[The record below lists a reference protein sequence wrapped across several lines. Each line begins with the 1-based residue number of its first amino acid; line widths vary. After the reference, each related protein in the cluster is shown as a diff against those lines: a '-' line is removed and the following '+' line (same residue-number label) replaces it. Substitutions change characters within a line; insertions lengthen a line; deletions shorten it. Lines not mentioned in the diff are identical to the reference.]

1 MELLYIWIK
10 NYKNIIEQSFNF
22 SPQWRFHYNPH
33 SGILKSD
40 YLEQAT
46 PSFFGPSIS
55 NVTVIVGEN
64 GSGKSNLVEFIIRL
78 FDQGTGFWNEPFIV
92 IYKVDEVLRV
102 WSYKDLP
109 LVAEDQQYGYT
120 IKISPFKMEQR
131 ERGMYGGA
139 RGENEI
145 DKIIFAYYSQYF
157 DGVAPRFGMNRNNN
171 FLDLSNRRN
180 IVRPKSEHSQEETF
194 LSPKLYYYNN
204 IKRQAKLFSNW
215 GRHLLDFPVPD
226 FIKITVNE
234 DINPEYLKNAFKDG
248 RGHGSEEIWDFFDRP
263 GFIFEIFRAVLF
275 STRFD
280 VCATSGLG
288 EYSIGHLKQRIN
300 EDQVKQNPLMLL
312 EKEENGAFGK
322 WSSMHEFIQ
331 WLSNECTPYFY
342 ENEPD
347 RIFKTRDSALI
358 LPTNSPLISIF
369 FNHIEYIDIRIS
381 SPFHIA
387 WTFKDDQD
395 REAGLSSGFNN
406 LINLFARIFAIW
418 EKLVHTGTFLLFID
432 EGEVGLH
439 PELQK
444 RYLDLLVNNIPRI
457 FPLVNP
463 PLNFKIQLILTSHSP
478 FMVSDLPRENII
490 FLERN
495 PDGTCKVSDGM
506 NDMQQTFG
514 ANIHTLLSDSFF
526 LKRHNGL
533 MGSFAQKRIN
543 QVIQFYQHGM
553 LIDNLNREE
562 SEVFAQRVTDIL
574 GEPIIKRYLLQ
585 LQSLRQN
592 INVKEDIQKLKDEIT
607 ELKKRLPDD

>member
-10 NYKNIIEQSFNF
+10 SYKNIIEQGFNF

-40 YLEQAT
+40 HLEQAT
-46 PSFFGPSIS
+46 PDFFGPSIS

-92 IYKVDEVLRV
+92 IYRMDKILRV
-102 WSYKDLP
+102 WCYQDLP
-109 LVAEDQQYGYT
+109 LNVADEQYGFSVKKS
-120 IKISPFKMEQR
+120 IFKMRKLEA
-131 ERGMYGGA
+131 GLYGGITA
-139 RGENEI
+139 VNEI
-145 DKIIFAYYSQYF
+145 DEITFAYYSQYF
-157 DGVAPRFGMNRNNN
+157 DGVTPRFGLNRNNN

-180 IVRPKSEHSQEETF
+180 IVRPKSEHSLEETF
-194 LSPKLYYYNN
+194 LSPKHYYYNN

-234 DINPEYLKNAFKDG
+234 DINREYLKNAFKDD

-275 STRFD
+275 STLLD
-280 VCATSGLG
+280 VCARSGLG
-288 EYSIGHLKQRIN
+288 ENSIGHLKQRIN
-300 EDQVKQNPLMLL
+300 EDQVKQNPLVLL
-312 EKEENGAFGK
+312 EKVQNDAFGK
-322 WSSMHEFIQ
+322 WRSMHEFIQ
-331 WLSNECTPYFY
+331 WLSVECTPFFY

-347 RIFKTRDSALI
+347 PIFKTRDNALI

-369 FNHIEYIDIRIS
+369 FTHIDYIDIQIS

-418 EKLVHTGTFLLFID
+418 EKLVHTNTFLLFID

-444 RYLDLLVNNIPRI
+444 RYLDLLLNNIPRI
-457 FPLVNP
+457 FPIMDP

-592 INVKEDIQKLKDEIT
+592 INVKEDIQKLKDEIA
-607 ELKKRLPDD
+607 ELKKRLPND